1 MLHNTLETL
10 FGHLGLVDGGNFAH
24 ELLHLILQQLG
35 CMGLVNVVQ
44 DLPLEWSRQL
54 QIQHCRIGQI
64 DLLRQ
69 LLGSTLKLINILG
82 HVTNNHGINDG
93 AT

>member
-1 MLHNTLETL
+1 MLYNTLKTL
-10 FGHLGLVDGGNFAH
+10 LGHLGLVDGGNLSH
-24 ELLHLILQQLG
+24 ELLHLVLQQLS

-82 HVTNNHGINDG
+82 HVTNNHGIYDG